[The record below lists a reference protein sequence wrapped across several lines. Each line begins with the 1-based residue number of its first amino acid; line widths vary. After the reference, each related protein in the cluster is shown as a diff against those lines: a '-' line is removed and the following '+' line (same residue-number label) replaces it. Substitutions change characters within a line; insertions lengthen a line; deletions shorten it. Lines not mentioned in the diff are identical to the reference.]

1 MAGGR
6 RQEAGGRKQEG
17 RESPDYNLV
26 QTKLGVDHN
35 CFVFI
40 LEILLWVQVVIGH
53 KDSQE
58 EEQEG
63 GPSHGYSYITL
74 NTQPCTGYNYNILN
88 MGRSDSNMI
97 GRGLNNVGD

>member
-35 CFVFI
+35 RFVFI
-40 LEILLWVQVVIGH
+40 LEILLWVQVVIG
-53 KDSQE
+53 DGGSQE

-63 GPSHGYSYITL
+63 GPPHGCSYSTL
-74 NTQPCTGYNYNILN
+74 NTQPCTGYNYNISN